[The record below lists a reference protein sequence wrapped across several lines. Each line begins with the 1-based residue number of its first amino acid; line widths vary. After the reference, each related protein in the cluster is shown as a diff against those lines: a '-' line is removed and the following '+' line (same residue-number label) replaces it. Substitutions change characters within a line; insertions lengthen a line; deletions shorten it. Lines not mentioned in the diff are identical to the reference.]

1 MYINQNIDCRC
12 ILLWCENTNKELR
25 GNLSS
30 SLPSH
35 THITS
40 YRTPISQ
47 ISSERQ
53 LISIYCGLDTPLLLR
68 PNQSYSLIPVNLI
81 VKCQGPAENQ
91 CCASVHRELSRQPLL
106 YNTMILRD
114 FFRLNVVLCFSE
126 NLFKCSPWTT
136 FFDIS
141 TLIIL

>member
-1 MYINQNIDCRC
+1 MLLSDKHPESDPQTLKISNFTGTKRNKKWVQNMYINQNIDCRC

-91 CCASVHRELSRQPLL
+91 CCASVHRELSR
-106 YNTMILRD
+106 
-114 FFRLNVVLCFSE
+114 
-126 NLFKCSPWTT
+126 
-136 FFDIS
+136 
-141 TLIIL
+141 